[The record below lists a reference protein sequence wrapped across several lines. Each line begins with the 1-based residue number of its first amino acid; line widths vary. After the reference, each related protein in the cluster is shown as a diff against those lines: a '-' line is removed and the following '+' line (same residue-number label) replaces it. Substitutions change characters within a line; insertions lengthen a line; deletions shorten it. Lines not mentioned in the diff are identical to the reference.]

1 MRIRRHRLSAPAIAT
16 AVIASVIGLAA
27 PASAV
32 PVVGA
37 CYDYNAKT
45 LKAVSS
51 NAPAIGCDAPHTA
64 ETYYVRTIPDS
75 FGLPSKSSLGA
86 QLSASKPCTVTAIN
100 AYLGMPGRALPS
112 RFRSVPL
119 FPTDA
124 QWTAGERWM
133 RCDVALQEG
142 LGLQPFAGTVTAFVA
157 SQPQDTFNFC
167 TRGAPNP
174 LKVAAYVCQA
184 PKKPHWAD
192 NPPRDLNWLKVF
204 EVRVGTAGSKFPG
217 DASVLKQSSALCQKM
232 GKKWKG
238 TQALPGWWRIYPTAS
253 GWKKGLRSIQCF
265 VPYAQYL
272 EHLAARAPKPV
283 PAPGPTA
290 TPTPVAPVASPSPQP

>member
-1 MRIRRHRLSAPAIAT
+1 MRIRRYRLGALVISA
-16 AVIASVIGLAA
+16 AVIASVIGSAA

-51 NAPAIGCDAPHTA
+51 NAPAIGCEAPHTA
-64 ETYYVRTIPDS
+64 ETYYVRTLPDS

-86 QLSASKPCTVTAIN
+86 QLSASKPCTVPAMN
-100 AYLGMPGRALPS
+100 AYLGMPSRALPS

-124 QWTAGERWM
+124 QWKAGERWM
-133 RCDVALQEG
+133 RCDVALQEW
-142 LGLQPFAGTVTAFVA
+142 LGLQPFAGSAPAFVA
-157 SQPQDTFNFC
+157 SQPQDIFNFC
-167 TRGAPNP
+167 TRGEPNP

-184 PKKPHWAD
+184 PKKPNWAD
-192 NPPRDLNWLKVF
+192 KTPRDLNWLKVF
-204 EVRVGTAGSKFPG
+204 ELRVGTAGSKFPG
-217 DASVLKQSSALCQKM
+217 LASVLKQSSAQCQKM

-238 TQALPGWWRIYPTAS
+238 KQALPGWWRIYPTAS

-272 EHLAARAPKPV
+272 EHLAAHAPKPV
-283 PAPGPTA
+283 PTPAPTA
-290 TPTPVAPVASPSPQP
+290 TPTPVAPVAPPSPQP